1 MNQKWRPHHNPKRAF
16 SSYPNPKW
24 EVKARF
30 RTSKSQF
37 QVFNFRQRF
46 NDVIGADHR
55 PLLLSSPFSS
65 LIYICLFICF
75 FSPTAMATIS
85 SPLLVFHHRPS
96 DFSSPQSLNLHRPFP
111 VQLKPLPRHSFIC
124 NSWVGPKPAGPSTA
138 DVNSATPAVTVD
150 AAVSTDST
158 AFVIRARNKIGLLQ
172 VITRVFKVLG
182 LHIDKA
188 TVEFEGDFFT
198 QKFFV
203 TDSHGRKIEDQENL
217 DRITKALLE
226 AIDGGGGWGT
236 ETSVGPSTRG
246 IVVRRA
252 GLGPKPQAE
261 RMFALMDRFLS
272 NDPVSLQKDI
282 LDHVEYTVARSRF
295 SFDDFEAYQVILV
308 ELYPSI

>member
-1 MNQKWRPHHNPKRAF
+1 
-16 SSYPNPKW
+16 
-24 EVKARF
+24 
-30 RTSKSQF
+30 
-37 QVFNFRQRF
+37 
-46 NDVIGADHR
+46 
-55 PLLLSSPFSS
+55 
-65 LIYICLFICF
+65 
-75 FSPTAMATIS
+75 MATIS

-138 DVNSATPAVTVD
+138 DVNSSTPTVTVD

-158 AFVIRARNKIGLLQ
+158 SFVIRARNKIGLLQ

-308 ELYPSI
+308 EFYPSIWAQNVKIVIHDVDFEA